1 MFPSR
6 QQLPDSVN
14 HVEGGL
20 ILELPETDVENYLK
34 EKLDL
39 KWMKSDEEL
48 INSLETLIEVHLQI
62 KKTHNNPNTH

>member
-1 MFPSR
+1 M
-6 QQLPDSVN
+6 
-14 HVEGGL
+14 
-20 ILELPETDVENYLK
+20 ELPETDVENYLK